1 MKALRQ
7 SEEEMS
13 VENAKPFLDQWVT
26 QNVPENAC
34 PDKNSATQLAV
45 RCIEDAKEKGITKAQ
60 LEEAAGEDLVDCMM
74 DAQLAGAE
82 SKLDD
87 LFE

>member
-1 MKALRQ
+1 
-7 SEEEMS
+7 MS
-13 VENAKPFLDQWVT
+13 VETAKAFLDEWVAK
-26 QNVPENAC
+26 NVPENAA
-34 PDKNSATQLAV
+34 PDKKTAVQLAA
-45 RCIEDAKEKGITKAQ
+45 RCVEEASEKGMTKAD
-60 LEEAAGEDLVDCMM
+60 LEEAAGEDLAACMM

>member
-1 MKALRQ
+1 
-7 SEEEMS
+7 MS
-13 VENAKPFLDQWVT
+13 VEDAKTFLDKWVT

-34 PDKNSATQLAV
+34 PDKNAAMQLAT
-45 RCIEDAKEKGITKAQ
+45 RCVEEAKEKGITRAE
-60 LEEAAGEDLVDCMM
+60 LEDAAGEGLVDCMM

>member
-1 MKALRQ
+1 M
-7 SEEEMS
+7 
-13 VENAKPFLDQWVT
+13 
-26 QNVPENAC
+26 
-34 PDKNSATQLAV
+34 QLAA
-45 RCIEDAKEKGITKAQ
+45 RCIEEASEKGITKAD
-60 LEEAAGEDLVDCMM
+60 LEEAAGEELVACMM

>member
-1 MKALRQ
+1 
-7 SEEEMS
+7 MS
-13 VENAKPFLDQWVT
+13 VERAKTFLDEWVAK
-26 QNVPENAC
+26 NVPENAF
-34 PDKNSATQLAV
+34 PDRKTAVQLAA
-45 RCIEDAKEKGITKAQ
+45 RCVEEASEKGMTKAE
-60 LEEAAGEDLVDCMM
+60 LEEAAGEDLVACMM

>member
-1 MKALRQ
+1 
-7 SEEEMS
+7 MS
-13 VENAKPFLDQWVT
+13 VVDAKSFLDNWVT

-34 PDKNSATQLAV
+34 PDKKSAMQLAT
-45 RCIEDAKEKGITKAQ
+45 RCLEEAKEQGITKAE
-60 LEEAAGEDLVDCMM
+60 LEEAAGEELVACMM